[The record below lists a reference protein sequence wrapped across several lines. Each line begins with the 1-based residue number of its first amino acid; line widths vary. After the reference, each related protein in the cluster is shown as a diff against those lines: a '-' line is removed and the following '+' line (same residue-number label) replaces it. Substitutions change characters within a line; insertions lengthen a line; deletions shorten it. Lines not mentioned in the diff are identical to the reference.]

1 MNDRDIE
8 EVNLIEH
15 GNPLNIRG
23 KKGIKSVSQSQAW
36 EAGRMVRKQDDR
48 QVERNFYTLES
59 SCLRVRRY
67 I

>member
-15 GNPLNIRG
+15 GNCLNIR

-36 EAGRMVRKQDDR
+36 EAGRMVRKQGDR
-48 QVERNFYTLES
+48 QVERKFYTLES
-59 SCLRVRRY
+59 SCLRVARY
-67 I
+67 L